1 MNDDAVF
8 TIDNPPGAKPR
19 ARKPPRPTSRTVRG
33 YSTKFTPHGD
43 TGRRYLLGRIP
54 AGLWTA
60 AQARAKR
67 DGFSMRALLLQL
79 LTEYVERTD
88 R

>member
-1 MNDDAVF
+1 MNPDF

-19 ARKPPRPTSRTVRG
+19 TKKPPRTVSKTVRG
-33 YSTKFTPHGD
+33 YSKKFTPHGD
-43 TGRRYLLGRIP
+43 TGKHYLLARIP

-60 AQARAKR
+60 ANARAKR

-79 LTEYVERTD
+79 LTEYVDGGAR
-88 R
+88 